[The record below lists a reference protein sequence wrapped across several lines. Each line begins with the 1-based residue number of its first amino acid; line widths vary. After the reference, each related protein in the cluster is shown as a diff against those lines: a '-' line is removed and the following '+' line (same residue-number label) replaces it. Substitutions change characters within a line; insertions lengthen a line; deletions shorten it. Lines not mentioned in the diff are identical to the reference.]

1 MITRQSSGVWPSARK
16 NLELRKVQ
24 DGDSHLEIGLEF
36 KSVGVDMITI
46 LYLFPKAIKTGMY
59 QKMHGLGAQRFILS

>member
-1 MITRQSSGVWPSARK
+1 M
-16 NLELRKVQ
+16 
-24 DGDSHLEIGLEF
+24 EIGLEF

-59 QKMHGLGAQRFILS
+59 QKMHGLGAQRFILP